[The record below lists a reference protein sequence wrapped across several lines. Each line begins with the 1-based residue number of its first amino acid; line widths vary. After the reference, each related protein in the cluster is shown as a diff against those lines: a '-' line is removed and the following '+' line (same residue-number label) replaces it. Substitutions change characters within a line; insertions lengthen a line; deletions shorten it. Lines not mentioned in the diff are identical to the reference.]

1 MSALKNV
8 IHGIVLLM
16 LAVTGAFFT
25 LHTLFGPLS
34 FLAALGTVAAFWLW
48 FAAYAGVTTL
58 TVKRFES
65 APSALLV
72 HGLTLL
78 GLMVL
83 PRIFPLNL
91 LRLGLD
97 LVGVHA

>member
-8 IHGIVLLM
+8 FHGIFLLM
-16 LAVTGAFFT
+16 LAVTGALFT
-25 LHTLFGPLS
+25 LHTLFGPATFLS
-34 FLAALGTVAAFWLW
+34 ALGVVVAFWLW
-48 FAAYAGVTTL
+48 LAAYAGVTTL
-58 TVKRFES
+58 VLKRFES

-72 HGLTLL
+72 HGLTLF
-78 GLMVL
+78 GLMLL

-97 LVGVHA
+97 LIGVHA